1 MCEMCEGSAP
11 WLPMLLPVLP
21 VLPVLLVL
29 LVLCC
34 CGCGCG
40 CGCGYCWL
48 YCAALPQPPCEEAAV
63 RDARE
68 AVHLGAAARRPSGPK
83 LQKL

>member
-1 MCEMCEGSAP
+1 
-11 WLPMLLPVLP
+11 MLLPVLP

-29 LVLCC
+29 LVLPVLCC

-48 YCAALPQPPCEEAAV
+48 YCAALPQQPCEEAAV
-63 RDARE
+63 REARE
-68 AVHLGAAARRPSGPK
+68 AVHLGAAALSEGVRNF
-83 LQKL
+83 QKL